1 MKRFLHWLGRVIG
14 TAVTLVL
21 VIVLLPYV
29 SKLASAFLPDLSGAA
44 VNATVLLSH
53 RMESSARLETAVIE
67 DESVLNATTNAMF
80 LGQVQSV
87 NIQYVYRASIGID
100 LKKVQITLRGQTIT
114 LTLPPLEVLSDS
126 ITPIQVEK
134 DDFWYPL
141 TEERRQKLLD
151 EELAQCRQRCLEEY
165 LTSPEAWDSTV
176 SAVESTVS
184 GWLSA
189 AAPGVTVNIR
199 PSEAAP

>member
-1 MKRFLHWLGRVIG
+1 MKKFLHWLGRVIG

-151 EELAQCRQRCLEEY
+151 EELAHCRQHCLEEY

-199 PSEAAP
+199 PSEVAP

>member
-1 MKRFLHWLGRVIG
+1 MKAFFHWLGRVVG

-21 VIVLLPYV
+21 ILVLLPYA

-53 RMESSARLETAVIE
+53 RMESSARLETATIE
-67 DESVLNATTNAMF
+67 DESVLNATTTALF
-80 LGQVQSV
+80 LGQVQNVS
-87 NIQYVYRASIGID
+87 IQYVYRASIGID
-100 LKKVQITLRGQTIT
+100 LQKVQISLRGQTIT

-126 ITPIQVEK
+126 LTPIQIEK

-141 TEERRQKLLD
+141 TEERRQTLLD

-165 LTSPEAWDSTV
+165 LSSDEAWANTV

-184 GWLSA
+184 GWINA
-189 AAPGVTVNIR
+189 AAPGVTVDIR
-199 PSEAAP
+199 FGEDTP

>member
-1 MKRFLHWLGRVIG
+1 MKKFLHWLGRVIG

-141 TEERRQKLLD
+141 TEERRQKLLN
-151 EELAQCRQRCLEEY
+151 EELAQCCQRCLEEY

>member
-100 LKKVQITLRGQTIT
+100 LKKVQIALRGQTIT

-141 TEERRQKLLD
+141 TEERRQQLLD

-165 LTSPEAWDSTV
+165 LTSPEAWGSTV

>member
-100 LKKVQITLRGQTIT
+100 LKKVQIALRGQTIT